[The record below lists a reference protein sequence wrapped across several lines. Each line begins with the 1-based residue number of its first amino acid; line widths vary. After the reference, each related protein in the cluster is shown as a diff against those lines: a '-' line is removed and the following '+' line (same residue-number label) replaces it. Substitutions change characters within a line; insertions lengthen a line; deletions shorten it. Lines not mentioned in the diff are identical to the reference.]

1 MLGNRGFPEAWSHLC
16 VCQASFLMTFAMG
29 GVPHAGP
36 RHFLVH
42 HHLPELA
49 QTHVCWV
56 GDAIQSSYPLS
67 SPSPPTFNLSQHQ
80 GFFQWVSFSYQ
91 VANILELQLQH
102 QSFQWKSM
110 TDFLYDWLVW
120 SPCCPRDSQE
130 SSPTN
135 TVQKHQFFGAKPFFI
150 VQLSHLYMTTR
161 TAIALTIWTFV
172 DKVMSLLF
180 HMLSRFLIAFLPRS
194 KHLLIS
200 WLWSLSAVILEPNK
214 IKSVTVFI
222 VSLSI
227 CHEVMGLDVMIFV
240 FLNVEFKPAFSVS
253 TFTFIK
259 RLFNSS

>member
-91 VANILELQLQH
+91 AANILELQLQH

-120 SPCCPRDSQE
+120 SPCCLRDSQE
-130 SSPTN
+130 SSPT
-135 TVQKHQFFGAKPFFI
+135 TQFKSI
-150 VQLSHLYMTTR
+150 SSSELSLLYSSPPTSIYDYWKSHSLDYMD
-161 TAIALTIWTFV
+161 LLG
-172 DKVMSLLF
+172 KVMSLLVNK
-180 HMLSRFLIAFLPRS
+180 LSRFVIAFLPRS
-194 KHLLIS
+194 K
-200 WLWSLSAVILEPNK
+200 
-214 IKSVTVFI
+214 
-222 VSLSI
+222 
-227 CHEVMGLDVMIFV
+227 
-240 FLNVEFKPAFSVS
+240 
-253 TFTFIK
+253 
-259 RLFNSS
+259 RL